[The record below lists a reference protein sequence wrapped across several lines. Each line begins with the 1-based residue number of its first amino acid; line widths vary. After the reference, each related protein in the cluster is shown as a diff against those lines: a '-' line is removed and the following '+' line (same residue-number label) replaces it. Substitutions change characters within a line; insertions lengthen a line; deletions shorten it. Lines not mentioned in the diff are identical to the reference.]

1 MFASLSS
8 ERTLKGFRYQS
19 RFERASLPPGGL
31 HLDTAVLV
39 HTAFHLSVFPRANLE
54 PNHYGKTGKSR
65 TSKDQKATS
74 L

>member
-1 MFASLSS
+1 MSVHP
-8 ERTLKGFRYQS
+8 RGFRYQS
-19 RFERASLPPGGL
+19 GSNARRYHQGGL

-39 HTAFHLSVFPRANLE
+39 HTAFHLSVFPRAHLE
-54 PNHYGKTGKSR
+54 PNHYGKTRKSR